1 MISSEYIYL
10 LIFVLL
16 SRLPF
21 YFSENKIIAKELVIK
36 IIIQVFPLLFYVR
49 EINAFVLGITLILIC
64 ILEYIYENRFHEK
77 YLSYNSIRMIEVIIV
92 FILLTTV
99 FSVFTPSGISTNF
112 NAIFYFLEKKLVIT
126 KNLKN
131 INYNSIGIVF
141 LGLLYLI
148 NEANLPIRTILRG
161 LKVIPKDEQSNTDE
175 GELKAGRLIGMLERI
190 IVYIFVI
197 GGQYAA
203 LGLILAAKA
212 YARSK
217 RMDDQDF
224 AEYVLIGT
232 LISTSFALIIG
243 LAVKYSIGL

>member
-21 YFSENKIIAKELVIK
+21 YFSENKINAKDLVIK
-36 IIIQVFPLLFYVR
+36 IIIQVFPLLFFIR
-49 EINAFVLGITLILIC
+49 EISVFVLGIILVSIC

-77 YLSYNSIRMIEVIIV
+77 YLSYNSIRMIELIV
-92 FILLTTV
+92 VFVFLTIV
-99 FSVFTPSGISTNF
+99 YSVFTPSGVSTNF
-112 NAIFYFLEKKLVIT
+112 NPIFYFFEKKLVIT
-126 KNLKN
+126 KDLKT
-131 INYNSIGIVF
+131 IDYNSIGIVL
-141 LGLLYLI
+141 LGFLYLI
-148 NEANLPIRTILRG
+148 NEANLPIRIILLG
-161 LKVIPKDEQSNTDE
+161 LKVIPKDERSNRDE
-175 GELKAGRLIGMLERI
+175 GELKAGRVIGVFERI
-190 IVYIFVI
+190 ILYIFVI

-232 LISTSFALIIG
+232 LISTSFALIVG
-243 LAVKYSIGL
+243 LVVKYLIGF